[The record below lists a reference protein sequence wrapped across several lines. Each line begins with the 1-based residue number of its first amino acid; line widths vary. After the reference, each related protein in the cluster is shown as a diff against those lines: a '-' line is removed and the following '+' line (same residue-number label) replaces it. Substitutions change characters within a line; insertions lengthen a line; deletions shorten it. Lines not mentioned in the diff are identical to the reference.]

1 MPLHS
6 AQPLHTLGDYLSS
19 ALGAPVSVSQVA
31 TSPPTVHVWLKTAR
45 TEWRLT
51 QQFARRERVNGP
63 ATGKRHVGSVQITAT
78 AARPGG
84 VLTVSASFVR
94 KGPQQREAHPI
105 SSVYTAL
112 ADGIHP
118 RMSQSALPR
127 TALTVYTAQRGHY
140 HGRDGLNLTPTSARG
155 LAQAF
160 VPADPDMFTQAHA
173 GTVSLEDFRTWY
185 LQAMRHSYRR
195 HQARWLLVLRRSR
208 VVLLCTCP
216 PGTALCHRYLL
227 ADILGKLGAQ
237 LGGEIRATPDA
248 RLQGTVSH
256 LRTSARP
263 AR

>member
-1 MPLHS
+1 MPLHT
-6 AQPLHTLGDYLSS
+6 AQPLHTLGDYLAS
-19 ALGAPVSVSQVA
+19 ALGAPVSVSQAV

-51 QQFARRERVNGP
+51 QQFSRRERVSGP
-63 ATGKRHVGSVQITAT
+63 TTGKRHGNSVQITAA

-94 KGPQQREAHPI
+94 KEPPQRDAHPV
-105 SSVYTAL
+105 SARVRTL
-112 ADGIHP
+112 ADGIRL

-173 GTVSLEDFRTWY
+173 GTISAEDFRTWY

-195 HQARWLLVLRRSR
+195 HQARRLLVLRRSR

-216 PGTALCHRYLL
+216 PGKTLCHRYLL

-248 RLQGTVSH
+248 RLQVTVSH

-263 AR
+263 PR